1 MENPGRILVPWLAGL
16 LAAASL
22 AACSSAGPLVAD
34 RLDELTGVT
43 VTHATKPLV
52 LYRDRSAQA
61 AFARDFVYLGPIEVN
76 NMGRRQYFLWLG
88 IWSTTDSATSAADI
102 GDLDTVVIYADGE
115 PLRLDLAG
123 LTPASIGVSEPV
135 YVKPVAS
142 SMDAYY
148 RVTTDQ
154 IRVIAEARDIEL
166 MTGAARPQRF
176 LPWDNTSM
184 AMESLRA
191 FLRRVE

>member
-1 MENPGRILVPWLAGL
+1 MANPRRIPVPWLAGL
-16 LAAASL
+16 LATAL
-22 AACSSAGPLVAD
+22 LCACGSTGPLVAD

-43 VTHATKPLV
+43 VTRATKPLV

-61 AFARDFVYLGPIEVN
+61 AFARDFVYLGPVEVN
-76 NMGRRQYFLWLG
+76 NMGRRQYFVWLG
-88 IWSTTDSATSAADI
+88 IWSTTDSASSAADI

-123 LTPASIGVSEPV
+123 LTPDSIGVSEPV

-176 LPWDNTSM
+176 LPWDNTST

>member
-1 MENPGRILVPWLAGL
+1 MAERTGHLLERLAC
-16 LAAASL
+16 LATAAVI
-22 AACSSAGPLVAD
+22 AGCANGPLVVD
-34 RLDELTGVT
+34 HLDELTGVT
-43 VTHATKPLV
+43 VTHVTQPVV

-61 AFARDFVYLGPIEVN
+61 AFARDFIYLGPIEVN
-76 NMGRRQYFLWLG
+76 NMGRRNYYLWLG
-88 IWSTTDSATSAADI
+88 AWTTTDSPDRATDI
-102 GDLDTVVIYADGE
+102 GDFESIVIFADGE
-115 PLRLDLAG
+115 PLSLDVAG
-123 LTPASIGVSEPV
+123 FTPESIGVSEPV